1 MTTLHIRDIARTSDM
16 AHNEMSAVRGGTRI
30 GLFAPI
36 LDASSFHVSNAA
48 TQMTA
53 QAQNSYVATGVND
66 VWVKNIGATVTP
78 DQSGSNSNELN
89 MRGR

>member
-1 MTTLHIRDIARTSDM
+1 MTTLIIRDIAHKSDM
-16 AHNEMSAVRGGTRI
+16 ARNEMSAVRGGTGI
-30 GLFAPI
+30 GFFAPI

-53 QAQNSYVATGVND
+53 QAQNTYVATGVND
-66 VWVKNIGATVTP
+66 AWVKKIGATVTP

-89 MRGR
+89 VYSR

>member
-1 MTTLHIRDIARTSDM
+1 MTTLNIRDIAHSSDM
-16 AHNEMSAVRGGTRI
+16 AQTEMSAVRGGTRI

-48 TQMTA
+48 TQMTG
-53 QAQNSYVATGVND
+53 QAQNTYVATGVND
-66 VWVKNIGATVTP
+66 AWVKNIGATVTP

-89 MRGR
+89 VHGH